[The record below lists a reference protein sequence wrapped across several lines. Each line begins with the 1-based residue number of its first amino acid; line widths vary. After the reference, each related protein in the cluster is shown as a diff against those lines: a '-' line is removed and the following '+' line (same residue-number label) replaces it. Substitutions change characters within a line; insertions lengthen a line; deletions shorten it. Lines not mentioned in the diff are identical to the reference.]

1 MGIRSFRTIL
11 IGIGVFLRRKL
22 SIILIAFM
30 LGVSNVILEETRT
43 VHDTKK
49 EVVLKEDQDEGS
61 QD

>member
-1 MGIRSFRTIL
+1 MRMKSFKTAL
-11 IGIGVFLRRKL
+11 ICTSIFFRRKL

-30 LGVSNVILEETRT
+30 IGVSNVILEETRT